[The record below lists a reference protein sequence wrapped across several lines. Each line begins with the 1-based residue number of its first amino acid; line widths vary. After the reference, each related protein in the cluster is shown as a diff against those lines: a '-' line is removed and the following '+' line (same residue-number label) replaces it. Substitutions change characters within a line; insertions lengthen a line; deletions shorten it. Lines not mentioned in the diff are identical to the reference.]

1 MLLKVATTVLLLALF
16 IQHAKGF
23 QKVLVITEIPA
34 QDDNEDD
41 MIATR
46 AVGNNSASNMST
58 NRKLCCMH
66 GKCSCSDFINALVS
80 LTSNTVINITA
91 DVTLSSVIPIVGVA
105 NITITGYNNPTIR
118 CYYSG
123 GLHFISC
130 NNLAIEGITWEGCGD
145 KSISDN
151 GNVHPVLHL
160 YNSSNITIKNCTF
173 QHSIGQAMV
182 LSGVSG
188 YVNINQCNFIS
199 NKFEGH
205 GTAIYYSSN
214 MSLSSFQLSFLIA
227 RCNFSH
233 NERAQSVLYFGPS
246 SYNSCEYLH
255 LQNSN
260 FYLNM
265 AVPIYITNQNLY
277 INGNI
282 EFYGNLAENGGGI
295 YISNYSNIYFC
306 NKAVINFLNNRAHNN
321 GGAIFL
327 TNRSSIS
334 FKEKCTDH
342 QYCINC
348 LPDTLAKGD
357 KNFKS
362 SFIKV
367 IFYYNSATHLGQD
380 IYAYNSS
387 ITVGN
392 NAIVALSNIYGPFLN
407 SSAVFTEHYSSVTF
421 EGKSV
426 VMFTDYRVHYQN
438 GGAVHI
444 NDHST
449 LRFKGRS
456 TVRFKNIRLYKG
468 NGGVMYINKYSSVTF
483 EGNSNIMFYNNFG
496 VYSDGGAVY
505 IDNNST
511 FTVDENSSI
520 IFNGNIGSFSSGG
533 ALYIDNNSSVTFKGN
548 TSLMCSLNAGNI
560 NGGTMYI
567 DDNSTITFEGN
578 SKSTFTDNGT
588 AGKGGVMYVDH
599 YSAVLSKDNATVA
612 FYNNTAE
619 SGGALYITTN
629 STVIFEGNSTAAFHN
644 NRALNNGG
652 SMYTYHSAVIL
663 KEKSTI
669 TFDFNYA
676 FNTGALFVYSST
688 FTFKEDS
695 AVKFISNRAYI
706 GNGGAIYVLY
716 SNVIFEGNSNLL
728 FYNNKASTNG
738 GAVYVYGT
746 SSVKSEGNSTV
757 LFYSNNAYGNGGGMC
772 IYGTS
777 TTIFKGNSMV
787 MFSNNTASANGGALY
802 IYGHSDIKLEENS
815 TVTFNDNMAI
825 SNGAALYVYET
836 SVIIFGGTSMIS
848 FHSNTANGNGGAMCI
863 IKNCTINFK
872 GSSKVKFYNN
882 TADINGGA
890 MHIVHKSIAKFEEN
904 TNLRF
909 ANNKANL
916 GGSTYIKSSQILIQG
931 NVSVI
936 FTNNTAL
943 KDGGAMYLNEHS
955 NFTYHSNSNVDF
967 YYNTAKDYGGAV
979 YVLLKN
985 SSVNIN
991 SSDNNFKNN
1000 TAGTIQKALYI
1011 NVPKSCDHNC
1021 VYSNVNIVNNTNFS
1035 LATSPSKLILHK
1047 PAQCINENDKNCNSF
1062 YMDNIM
1068 LGQEIMFD
1076 ACVLDYYNQPTE
1088 AAQFLVTGMN
1098 HEDYNISGPNY
1109 ITISCNHMTQ
1119 GISITGSLH
1128 SNNSYNYSMTISL
1141 YVVRASESKTI
1152 SVNLILGLSHCH
1164 PGFQYLSKSKKC
1176 ECYDTKNIISCP
1188 SSNTSTIKRGYWF
1201 GSIDGKPT
1209 VTFCPNDY
1217 CNFTCCEITNGVYH
1231 LYPVRANQCR
1241 PHRSGIACG
1250 NCEKG
1255 FTLSFD
1261 SPECI
1266 EINQCT
1272 VGQMVLVISLSL
1284 LYWIAV
1290 IVMVFIIMHT
1300 KVTIGSLYAI
1310 IYYYSVVDILLR
1322 QALFNSNGLY
1332 TTVSIMSSL
1341 AKLTPQFLGQFC
1353 LVRNMSGIDQQ
1364 FIHYLHPLAVSLIL
1378 VIISMLARRSHRFSS
1393 FISRAIIQFI
1403 CFLLLLSYTSVATTS
1418 LLLMRSLTFVDVDK
1432 VYTYLSPDIEY
1443 LHGRHLAYVIVAVIF
1458 TIVIVIG
1465 LPLLLLSEPLLNSK
1479 INFVRIKPLL
1489 DQFQCC
1495 YKDKY
1500 RCFAAYYMIC
1510 RIVIIVLVIA
1520 KISDEFT
1527 TKYLLI
1533 SACALMGL
1541 IHLLLRP
1548 YISMIDNI
1556 FDGIILQSIVILSVL
1571 PIVEY
1576 VNNYNETFV
1585 EVIAYLLLIW
1595 PLVGF
1600 ITIKLWINRNKIQN
1614 AFKYCKTTICSF
1626 TTPPT
1631 NDGDQSIEV
1640 NEVTI
1645 VVDDN
1650 MRRNTTVVDV

>member
-1 MLLKVATTVLLLALF
+1 MLLRVATTVLFLVLF
-16 IQHAKGF
+16 IQHVKGF
-23 QKVLVITEIPA
+23 QRVLEIHA

-41 MIATR
+41 MIVTR
-46 AVGNNSASNMST
+46 SAGNKSASDMST
-58 NRKLCCMH
+58 NQKVCCMY
-66 GKCSCSDFINALVS
+66 GKCSCSDFTNAMVS
-80 LTSNTVINITA
+80 LTSNTLINITT
-91 DVTLSSVIPIVGVA
+91 DVTLSSVIPIVDVA
-105 NITITGYNNPTIR
+105 NITITGHNNPTIR
-118 CYYSG
+118 CNNSG

-145 KSISDN
+145 KSISDD

-160 YNSSNITIKNCTF
+160 YSSSNITIENCTF
-173 QHSIGQAMV
+173 QHSIGQAMG

-199 NKFEGH
+199 NRFEGH

-214 MSLSSFQLSFLIA
+214 MSLSSFQLTFLIA
-227 RCNFSH
+227 SCNFSC

-246 SYNSCEYLH
+246 SFNSCEYLH

-282 EFYGNLAENGGGI
+282 EFYGNVAENGGGI
-295 YISNYSNIYFC
+295 YISNYSNVCIYE
-306 NKAVINFLNNRAHNN
+306 NAVIKFIANRVHNN

-327 TNRSSIS
+327 TNHSRIS

-342 QYCINC
+342 QYCINY
-348 LPDTLAKGD
+348 LSDTLNKGNE
-357 KNFKS
+357 NFQN

-367 IFYYNSATHLGQD
+367 KFYNNSANNLGQD

-392 NAIVALSNIYGPFLN
+392 NAIVSLSNIYGPLLN
-407 SSAVFTEHYSSVTF
+407 SSAVFTEHYSSVTL
-421 EGKSV
+421 EGKSAAT
-426 VMFTDYRVHYQN
+426 FADYQVHYHN
-438 GGAVHI
+438 GSAMYI

-449 LRFKGRS
+449 LRFKGSS
-456 TVRFKNIRLYKG
+456 TIIFNNTKLYKG
-468 NGGVMYINKYSSVTF
+468 NGGAMYINKYSAVTF
-483 EGNSNIMFYNNFG
+483 EGNSNITFYSNFG
-496 VYSDGGAVY
+496 FYSNGGAVY

-511 FTVDENSSI
+511 FMAYENSSVT
-520 IFNGNIGSFSSGG
+520 FNGSVASFSSGG
-533 ALYIDNNSSVTFKGN
+533 ALYIDNNSSVTFKGD
-548 TSLMCSLNAGNI
+548 SALLCSLNTAKI

-567 DDNSTITFEGN
+567 DNNSTVTFEGN
-578 SKSTFTDNGT
+578 SKSTFTGRGT
-588 AGKGGVMYVDH
+588 AGNGGAMYVDH
-599 YSAVLSKDNATVA
+599 HSTVTSKENATLA
-612 FYNNTAE
+612 FYNIIAE
-619 SGGALYITTN
+619 NGGALYIIN
-629 STVIFEGNSTAAFHN
+629 LSTVILEGNSTTTFY
-644 NRALNNGG
+644 NNGASNYGG
-652 SMYTYHSAVIL
+652 SIYTYLSAVIL
-663 KEKSTI
+663 KEKSTVR
-669 TFDFNYA
+669 FYSNYA
-676 FNTGALFVYSST
+676 FSSGALYIFFTAFAVGGNST
-688 FTFKEDS
+688 VTFINNK
-695 AVKFISNRAYI
+695 AYTY
-706 GNGGAIYVLY
+706 NGGAMYTFHSIVT
-716 SNVIFEGNSNLL
+716 FEGNSNLL
-728 FYNNKASTNG
+728 FYNNKAYTNG
-738 GAVYVYGT
+738 GAMYVYGNSNVT
-746 SSVKSEGNSTV
+746 LEGNSTV
-757 LFYSNNAYGNGGGMC
+757 SFYNNIAYDNGGGLC
-772 IYGTS
+772 VDFNS
-777 TTIFKGNSMV
+777 TFMFKGKSMV
-787 MFSNNTASANGGALY
+787 TFSNNNARDNGGALSMFGYSDIKFEEDTTVTFSNNMAIGNGAAVHADESSAIIFGQMSAVEFYNNSANGNGGALY
-802 IYGHSDIKLEENS
+802 I
-815 TVTFNDNMAI
+815 FN
-825 SNGAALYVYET
+825 
-836 SVIIFGGTSMIS
+836 
-848 FHSNTANGNGGAMCI
+848 
-863 IKNCTINFK
+863 NCMVNFE
-872 GSSKVKFYNN
+872 GRSKVKFYSN
-882 TADINGGA
+882 TAYINGGS
-890 MHIVHKSIAKFEEN
+890 MHINYNSIVKFN
-904 TNLRF
+904 KNANVRF
-909 ANNKANL
+909 GNNKANL
-916 GGSTYIKSSQILIQG
+916 GGSTFTESSQILIQG
-931 NVSVI
+931 NASVM

-943 KDGGAMYLNEHS
+943 QDGGAIYLSES
-955 NFTYHSNSNVDF
+955 SKFLYHSNSNVDF
-967 YYNTAKDYGGAV
+967 YYNTAKDYGGAI
-979 YVLLKN
+979 YVLFRN
-985 SSVNIN
+985 SSININ
-991 SSDNNFKNN
+991 SSDSNFKNN
-1000 TAGTIQKALYI
+1000 TAGTTQKALYI
-1011 NVPKSCDHNC
+1011 NVPKSCNRNC
-1021 VYSNVNIVNNTNFS
+1021 VYSNVNIANNTNFS
-1035 LATSPSKLILHK
+1035 IATSPSKLILHK
-1047 PAQCINENDKNCNSF
+1047 PAQCINRNEKDCNSF

-1076 ACVLDYYNQPTE
+1076 ACVLDYYDQPTK
-1088 AAQFLVTGMN
+1088 AAEFLVTGMN
-1098 HEDYNISGPNY
+1098 HEDYSISGPNY

-1119 GISITGSLH
+1119 AISITGSLR

-1141 YVVRASESKTI
+1141 YVVRTSESKTI
-1152 SVNLILGLSHCH
+1152 SVNLMLGLTQCH
-1164 PGFQYLSKSKKC
+1164 PGFQYLSESKKC

-1188 SSNTSTIKRGYWF
+1188 SSNTSTVKRGYWF
-1201 GSIDGKPT
+1201 GSVDGKPT
-1209 VTFCPNDY
+1209 VTYCPNDY
-1217 CNFTCCEITNGVYH
+1217 CNFTCCEITNGVFH
-1231 LYPVRANQCR
+1231 LYPVRENQCR
-1241 PHRSGIACG
+1241 PRRSGIACG

-1261 SPECI
+1261 SNECI

-1272 VGQMVLVISLSL
+1272 IGQMVLVIFLSL

-1290 IVMVFIIMHT
+1290 VVTVFIIMHA

-1341 AKLTPQFLGQFC
+1341 AKLTPQFLGQLC

-1364 FIHYLHPLAVSLIL
+1364 FIHYIHPVAVSLIL

-1403 CFLLLLSYTSVATTS
+1403 CFLLLVSYTSVATTS

-1443 LHGRHLAYVIVAVIF
+1443 LHGRHLAYVMVAAIF

-1479 INFVRIKPLL
+1479 INFVRMKPLL

-1527 TKYLLI
+1527 TQYLLI

-1576 VNNYNETFV
+1576 VDSYDETFV

-1595 PLVGF
+1595 PLAGF
-1600 ITIKLWINRNKIQN
+1600 IAIKLWINRNKIQN

-1626 TTPPT
+1626 TAAPT
-1631 NDGDQSIEV
+1631 NEHDRLIKV
-1640 NEVTI
+1640 NEVTV